1 MAAPDPDAY
10 DTLTFDCYG
19 TLIDWGGGLVDFLQP
34 LLLEHDAHV
43 IDDFLLEFFAAT
55 EPEAQVDGRAYRH
68 VLREVLRRLG
78 SRLGFTPSDEALEA
92 FAASPGD
99 WRPFPDA
106 CGALERLA
114 ERYALVVVSNID
126 NALFARSQARLGLAF
141 AHVVTAEDVGAYKP
155 DARMFAAA
163 RAKVGERARV
173 LHVAQSLYHDIA
185 PATALGLDTAWIK
198 RHRNAARPAAAT
210 PTFAFDSLAEL
221 ADALCP

>member
-19 TLIDWGGGLVDFLQP
+19 TLIDWGAGLTGFLQP
-34 LLLEHDAHV
+34 VLLEHDAHV
-43 IDDFLLEFFAAT
+43 IDEFLLEFFAAA
-55 EPEAQVDGRAYRH
+55 EPAAQADGRTYRQ

-78 SRLGFTPSDEALEA
+78 GRLGFTPSDDALEA

-99 WRPFPDA
+99 WQPFPDA
-106 CGALERLA
+106 AEALQRLA
-114 ERYALVVVSNID
+114 ERYRLVVVSNID
-126 NALFARSQARLGLAF
+126 NALFARSQARLGVAF

-155 DARMFAAA
+155 DPRMFAAA
-163 RAKVGERARV
+163 RAKVGESARV

-185 PATALGLDTAWIK
+185 PAAALGLDTAWVK
-198 RHRNAARPAAAT
+198 RERNAARPADAT